1 MGSSKKFTVRSKPAW
16 GTQTTT
22 TGEDSEETVLKV
34 MEVHGC
40 LSDIGRR
47 INYV

>member
-22 TGEDSEETVLKV
+22 TGEDSEETV
-34 MEVHGC
+34 MEVNGC